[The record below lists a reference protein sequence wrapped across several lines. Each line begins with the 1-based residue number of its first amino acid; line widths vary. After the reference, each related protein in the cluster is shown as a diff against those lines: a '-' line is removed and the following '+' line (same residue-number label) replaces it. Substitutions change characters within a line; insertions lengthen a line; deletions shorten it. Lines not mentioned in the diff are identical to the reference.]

1 MPSSLWASVAVSVMA
16 LATVLVAAVIA
27 FKLYWQ
33 RIRFALKSTGGA
45 VPARPPSSLR
55 VLSLNVFTLPWGFSS
70 DGDGDCKNE
79 RLSALCQR
87 HLGKF
92 DVVGLQELFGGPS
105 GRRDA
110 VLALAK
116 RAGLK
121 YHAGP
126 FPPRLLS
133 GRLIDGGCVLLSRYP
148 LESVDFH
155 EYRHRLFPDSVSCKG
170 VLCASLRLGPE
181 ASLPV
186 FVTHLQASYSLD
198 DAPSAEVRRRQLE
211 ELRVVVEERAGK
223 EGGAVVMGD
232 FNTDAADAAGYAA
245 VQRAL
250 PAFEDAVLA
259 KKGSHVPTC
268 CVRFNAETGREVGPC
283 EPVTAQGRH
292 AAFLSAA
299 SDEAVNFRDVAQ
311 TIDYI
316 FVRSGGE
323 DGLALRIDEA
333 EVEPFREKGPGFESI
348 SDHAGVR
355 ATLSLQSA
363 AEVQPRDSGHDD
375 ARVTGEVE

>member
-27 FKLYWQ
+27 LKLYWQ

-148 LESVDFH
+148 LADVDFH

-170 VLCASLRLGPE
+170 VLCASLRLGPGV
-181 ASLPV
+181 SLPV
-186 FVTHLQASYSLD
+186 FVTHLQASYSLH

-211 ELRVVVEERAGK
+211 ELRAVVEERTT
-223 EGGAVVMGD
+223 ENGAAIVMGD

-245 VQRAL
+245 VQATL
-250 PAFEDAVLA
+250 PGFEDAVLA
-259 KKGSHVPTC
+259 KKGTHMPTC

-283 EPVTAQGRH
+283 EPVTAQGRR

-299 SDEAVNFRDVAQ
+299 SDDSVKFRDVAQ

-316 FVRSGGE
+316 FVRSGSSTNPSFSIS
-323 DGLALRIDEA
+323 IDEA
-333 EVEPFREKGPGFESI
+333 EVEPFRERGPGFESI

-355 ATLSLQSA
+355 ATLSLQ
-363 AEVQPRDSGHDD
+363 PDD
-375 ARVTGEVE
+375 ASSPK